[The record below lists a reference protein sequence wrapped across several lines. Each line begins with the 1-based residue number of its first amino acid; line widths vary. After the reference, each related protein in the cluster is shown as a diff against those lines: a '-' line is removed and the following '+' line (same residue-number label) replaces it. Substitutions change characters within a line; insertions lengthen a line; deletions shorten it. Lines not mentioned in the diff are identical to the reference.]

1 MTHANSAI
9 SAETAPVLE
18 AVGITKSFGDFR
30 ANDAVSFAIR
40 PGEIHALLGENG
52 AGKSTFVKLVYGLLQ
67 PDAGQFFC
75 HGNPLSISGPQQ
87 ARQLGIGM
95 VFQHFSL
102 FESLSVA
109 ENIQLAL
116 PAGEVLTSL
125 SARIRELSDAYGLA
139 VDPDAYVYDLSVGQQ
154 QRVEVMRC
162 LLQNPSLLI
171 MDEPTS
177 VLTPQETNQLFAVLR
192 RFADKGM
199 AVLFI
204 SHKLDEI
211 RALTSRATVLRRGRN
226 VGTMDTK
233 GKSNRQLAE
242 LMVGSEVA
250 DISRHKEPAELA
262 ESAKLSEPVG
272 TPPVCRIT
280 KLQRP
285 KSTAFGVTL
294 DDISF
299 CANAGEIL
307 AIAGIS
313 GNGQDELMAAL
324 SGEWQPP
331 TGDVIL
337 LEGTDISHFE
347 PAARRRVGVGVVPEE
362 RNGHAA
368 VPSMRLS
375 DNALLTHHSLGQT
388 VRHGVIDHTATK
400 AIAAQIIQA
409 FDVRVPNDD
418 PMAAALSGGNL
429 QKFVV
434 GREILKSPRLLVV
447 AQPTWGVDVGA
458 AVSIRTAMLDLA
470 ANGSAVIMIS
480 QDLEEVFAIAD
491 KIAVLHDGRL
501 SDVMPADQV
510 TAEQIGL
517 LMGGDDAR
525 RGASA

>member
-1 MTHANSAI
+1 MTHAHSATY
-9 SAETAPVLE
+9 AETAPVLE
-18 AVGITKSFGDFR
+18 AVGITKSFGDFC
-30 ANDAVSFAIR
+30 ANDAVSFAIK

-67 PDAGQFFC
+67 PDDGQFFW
-75 HGNPLSISGPQQ
+75 HGNPLTISGPQQ

-116 PAGEVLTSL
+116 PAGEVLKSL
-125 SARIRELSDAYGLA
+125 SARIHEMSDVYGLA
-139 VDPDAYVYDLSVGQQ
+139 VDPEAYVYDLSVGQQ

-233 GKSNRQLAE
+233 DKSNCQLAE
-242 LMVGSEVA
+242 LMIGSEVA
-250 DISRHKEPAELA
+250 DISRHSEAAELA
-262 ESAKLSEPVG
+262 KPADM
-272 TPPVCRIT
+272 PPVCRIT
-280 KLQRP
+280 NLQRS
-285 KSTAFGVTL
+285 KSTAFAVAL

-337 LEGTDISHFE
+337 LEGKDISHFD
-347 PAARRRVGVGVVPEE
+347 PAARRRAGVGVVPEE

-375 DNALLTHHSLGQT
+375 ENALLTHHSLGQT
-388 VRHGVIDHTATK
+388 VRHGFIDNTATK
-400 AIAAQIIQA
+400 AIALQIIQA

-470 ANGSAVIMIS
+470 AKGSAVIMIS

-501 SDVMPADQV
+501 SDMMPADQV

-525 RGASA
+525 RGASR

>member
-1 MTHANSAI
+1 
-9 SAETAPVLE
+9 
-18 AVGITKSFGDFR
+18 
-30 ANDAVSFAIR
+30 
-40 PGEIHALLGENG
+40 
-52 AGKSTFVKLVYGLLQ
+52 
-67 PDAGQFFC
+67 
-75 HGNPLSISGPQQ
+75 
-87 ARQLGIGM
+87 
-95 VFQHFSL
+95 
-102 FESLSVA
+102 
-109 ENIQLAL
+109 
-116 PAGEVLTSL
+116 
-125 SARIRELSDAYGLA
+125 
-139 VDPDAYVYDLSVGQQ
+139 
-154 QRVEVMRC
+154 
-162 LLQNPSLLI
+162 
-171 MDEPTS
+171 
-177 VLTPQETNQLFAVLR
+177 VLR

-226 VGTMDTK
+226 VGTMDAK

-250 DISRHKEPAELA
+250 DISRHKEPA
-262 ESAKLSEPVG
+262 KLSEPAD
-272 TPPVCRIT
+272 TPPVCCIT

-285 KSTAFGVTL
+285 KSTAFAVAL

-331 TGDVIL
+331 TGDVIV
-337 LEGTDISHFE
+337 LEGTDISHFD
-347 PAARRRVGVGVVPEE
+347 PAARRRAGVGVVPEE

-458 AVSIRTAMLDLA
+458 AVSIRTAMLDLV

-480 QDLEEVFAIAD
+480 QDLEEVFAIAN

-501 SDVMPADQV
+501 SDVMPADKV